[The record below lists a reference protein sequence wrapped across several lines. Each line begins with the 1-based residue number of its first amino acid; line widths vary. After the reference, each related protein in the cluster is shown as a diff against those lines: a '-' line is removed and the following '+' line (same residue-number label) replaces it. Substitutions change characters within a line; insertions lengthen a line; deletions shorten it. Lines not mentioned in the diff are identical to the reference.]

1 MSLLKKYLV
10 KKKIIPNLL
19 KQRSCQKKKKTNWDK
34 RSLARWIRK
43 KIKNKKN
50 MK

>member
-19 KQRSCQKKKKTNWDK
+19 KQRSCQKIKKKEEVNQP
-34 RSLARWIRK
+34 K
-43 KIKNKKN
+43 KPIIPS
-50 MK
+50 